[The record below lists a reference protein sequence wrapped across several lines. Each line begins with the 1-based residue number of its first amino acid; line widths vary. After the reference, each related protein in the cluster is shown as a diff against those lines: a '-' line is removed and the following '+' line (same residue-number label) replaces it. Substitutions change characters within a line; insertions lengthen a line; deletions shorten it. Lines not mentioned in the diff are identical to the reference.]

1 MPFTPA
7 VQVYYAFEE
16 ALNELLEEG
25 VANRMQRY
33 KQTAARIR
41 ERLGQLGVKTLLPP
55 DCQSNTI
62 TAFHLPPGI
71 AYAAL
76 HDQLKARGY
85 VIYAGQGQLE
95 SKIFRIANMGA
106 LTEPHI
112 QGFLAG
118 LRAGARGRCRAYMRA
133 VILAAGVGKRLWPVT
148 QHKPKCLIEIGGQT
162 LLSRYLEVL
171 ASVQIRDVTIVVG
184 YKQEMI
190 RAAVGAQHRGVSI
203 SYLVNEEFHRGSIS
217 SLWIARSALS
227 DDVVIMDADVLFHRE
242 ILRRLVAS
250 PFTNCLLM
258 DDTVKQTGE
267 ECMVVVRV
275 DG

>member
-1 MPFTPA
+1 
-7 VQVYYAFEE
+7 
-16 ALNELLEEG
+16 
-25 VANRMQRY
+25 
-33 KQTAARIR
+33 
-41 ERLGQLGVKTLLPP
+41 
-55 DCQSNTI
+55 
-62 TAFHLPPGI
+62 
-71 AYAAL
+71 
-76 HDQLKARGY
+76 
-85 VIYAGQGQLE
+85 
-95 SKIFRIANMGA
+95 
-106 LTEPHI
+106 
-112 QGFLAG
+112 
-118 LRAGARGRCRAYMRA
+118 MRA

-190 RAAVGAQHRGVSI
+190 RDAVGTQHRGVSI

-267 ECMVVVRV
+267 ECMVVVAGGRV
-275 DG
+275 IALSKKMPERYDVAGEGVGFLKVRRADTAHVIGSLKGYIDQGRWEMEYEDGLLQYFQDVKVGHEKIGGLPWTEIDFPEDITRAEREILPRL

>member
-1 MPFTPA
+1 
-7 VQVYYAFEE
+7 
-16 ALNELLEEG
+16 
-25 VANRMQRY
+25 
-33 KQTAARIR
+33 
-41 ERLGQLGVKTLLPP
+41 
-55 DCQSNTI
+55 
-62 TAFHLPPGI
+62 
-71 AYAAL
+71 
-76 HDQLKARGY
+76 
-85 VIYAGQGQLE
+85 
-95 SKIFRIANMGA
+95 
-106 LTEPHI
+106 
-112 QGFLAG
+112 
-118 LRAGARGRCRAYMRA
+118 MRA
-133 VILAAGVGKRLWPVT
+133 LILAAGVGKRLWPVT

-190 RAAVGAQHRGVSI
+190 RAAVGTQYRGVTI

-242 ILRRLVAS
+242 ILRRLVTS

-267 ECMVVVRV
+267 ECMVVVSGGRV
-275 DG
+275 NALSKKMPERYDVAGEGVGFLKVRRADTAHVIGSLKGYIDRGRWDMEYEDGLLQYFQDVKVGHEKIGGLPWTEIDFPEDITRAEREILPRL